1 MTDSG
6 SENSSSDSDSQ
17 FSEDGY
23 ISSDIED
30 YPDTISCK
38 KAGRLRDALRDVSVR
53 SAFDRTPHE
62 FVPEGEVEKLIHKKS
77 VIRGC
82 LQSERGD
89 KYTHLVDYIFGHAR
103 KAFAVA
109 TFAKINSH
117 KAMKW
122 FMKKKLGDKD
132 LPIVNE
138 KPDWTK
144 SWRNDF
150 FDAQWR
156 FFAPVFSTSIH
167 SHDIEKAQILPV
179 VAMPHVA
186 GQGAFGEVSQF
197 LVHRAH
203 VRPVCM
209 L

>member
-1 MTDSG
+1 LINANAAIAMTDSG

-144 SWRNDF
+144 SRNGDSSLLYSLRPSIATTSRKHRSF
-150 FDAQWR
+150 RWLQCHTLLAKAHLAKCR
-156 FFAPVFSTSIH
+156 NFSF
-167 SHDIEKAQILPV
+167 IEL
-179 VAMPHVA
+179 M
-186 GQGAFGEVSQF
+186 
-197 LVHRAH
+197 
-203 VRPVCM
+203 
-209 L
+209 